1 MSSKR
6 KLREVLEKDGV
17 IAVESASLED
27 FRIRQATVRSDTGG
41 LGFALGQRGGL
52 TDLLRS
58 FSAL

>member
-41 LGFALGQRGGL
+41 LDFALGQRGGL